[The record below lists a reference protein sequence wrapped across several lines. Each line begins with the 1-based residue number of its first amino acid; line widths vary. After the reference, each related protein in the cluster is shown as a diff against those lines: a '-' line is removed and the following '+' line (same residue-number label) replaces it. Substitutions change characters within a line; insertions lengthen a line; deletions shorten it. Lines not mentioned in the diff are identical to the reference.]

1 MSVFI
6 FKRPEGFKLKSLLAS
21 CVLVTGSTIS
31 VAEPQ
36 ILTLNNTVKIA
47 QKNDL
52 WLLSNQQSQN
62 SLSALSIATGS
73 LPDPKVSLG
82 FANLPTDTFD
92 LNQEGMTQFKIGI
105 SQMFPRGDSLGLKR
119 KQLELMANEY
129 PYQRQERKARVVV
142 NVAKLWLD
150 AYKAQ
155 ESITLIERDRS
166 LFEQLVDV
174 AESSYATT
182 TGKTSQQDIV
192 RAQLE
197 LTRLDDRLVVL
208 NQQRDVALQ
217 RLDEWRNNYFTA
229 QSVKEDLM
237 NPSVNEFGISSNISP
252 EALILER
259 KLPDI
264 PLLNAELY
272 ANARQTPPQ
281 KLYEYLVDHPSIM
294 SLEQKIKATNSG
306 IALAKQKY
314 KPEWAINASYGYRDA
329 TPMDVD
335 RADLFSVGISFDVPL
350 FTGNKQDKEVQS
362 AVYKTEAVRTKKW
375 LLLRQLMASFEKTKA
390 QLFRLDQRHKL
401 YQTQLLPQMHEQA
414 EASLTAYTNVTGDFS
429 EVVRARIA
437 ELNSNIASLG
447 IEVDRQKLRVQLN
460 YFFMKNSNQIISG
473 RFSDRQVENQND

>member
-1 MSVFI
+1 MSKFMLPRSV
-6 FKRPEGFKLKSLLAS
+6 ELKPLLVSLI
-21 CVLVTGSTIS
+21 LVTGSSIS
-31 VAEPQ
+31 VAQPQ
-36 ILTLNNTVKIA
+36 VLTLSNVVKMA
-47 QKNDL
+47 QENDL

-62 SLSALSIATGS
+62 SLSSLSVASGS

-92 LNQEGMTQFKIGI
+92 FNQEGMTQFKIGV
-105 SQMFPRGDSLGLKR
+105 SQMFPRGDSLNLKR

-155 ESITLIERDRS
+155 ESIALIERDRS

-182 TGKTSQQDIV
+182 MGKTSQQDIV
-192 RAQLE
+192 RAELE
-197 LTRLDDRLVVL
+197 LTQLDDRLTVL
-208 NQQRDVALQ
+208 NQQRDIALQ
-217 RLDEWRNNYFTA
+217 RLDEWRNNYFIA
-229 QSVKEDLM
+229 QASAADSM
-237 NPSVNEFGISSNISP
+237 NVSEHEIGIGNNLSS
-252 EALILER
+252 EALTLDR

-264 PLLNAELY
+264 KLLNAELY
-272 ANARQTPPQ
+272 TSAKQTQPQ
-281 KLYEYLVDHPSIM
+281 KLYEYLVDHPSVM
-294 SLEQKIKATNSG
+294 SVEQKIKATNSG

-314 KPEWAINASYGYRDA
+314 KPEWAVNASYGYRDA
-329 TPMDVD
+329 NPMDEE

-362 AVYKTEAVRTKKW
+362 AVYKTEAIRTQKW
-375 LLLRQLMASFEKTKA
+375 LLLRQLMASFETTKA
-390 QLFRLDQRHKL
+390 QLLRLDQRRKL

-437 ELNSNIASLG
+437 ELNANIALLD
-447 IEVDRQKLRVQLN
+447 IEVERQKLRAQLN
-460 YFFMKNSNQIISG
+460 YFFMKNSNQIIAG
-473 RFSDRQVENQND
+473 RFSERQVESHND

>member
-1 MSVFI
+1 MSKFMLSRSI
-6 FKRPEGFKLKSLLAS
+6 ELKPLLVSLI
-21 CVLVTGSTIS
+21 LVTGSSIS
-31 VAEPQ
+31 FAQPQ
-36 ILTLNNTVKIA
+36 VLTLNNTVKMA
-47 QKNDL
+47 QENDL
-52 WLLSNQQSQN
+52 WLLSNQQSQD
-62 SLSALSIATGS
+62 SLSSLSVASGS

-82 FANLPTDTFD
+82 FANVPTDSFD
-92 LNQEGMTQFKIGI
+92 FNQEGMTQFKIGV
-105 SQMFPRGDSLGLKR
+105 SQMFPRGDSLNLKR

-155 ESITLIERDRS
+155 ESIALIDRDRS

-182 TGKTSQQDIV
+182 MGKTSQQDIV

-197 LTRLDDRLVVL
+197 LTQLDDRLTVL

-217 RLDEWRNNYFTA
+217 RLDEWRNNYFIA
-229 QSVKEDLM
+229 QASAADLM
-237 NPSVNEFGISSNISP
+237 NSSAHEMGIGNNLSS
-252 EALILER
+252 ADLTLDR

-264 PLLNAELY
+264 KLLNAELY
-272 ANARQTPPQ
+272 TSATQTQPQ
-281 KLYEYLVDHPSIM
+281 KLYEYLVNHPSVK
-294 SLEQKIKATNSG
+294 SVEQKINATNSG

-314 KPEWAINASYGYRDA
+314 KPEWAVNASYGYRDSN
-329 TPMDVD
+329 PMGEE

-362 AVYKTEAVRTKKW
+362 AVYKAEALRTKKW
-375 LLLRQLMASFEKTKA
+375 LLLRQLMASFETTKA
-390 QLFRLDQRHKL
+390 QLLRLDQRRKL

-437 ELNSNIASLG
+437 ELNANIASLD
-447 IEVDRQKLRVQLN
+447 IEVERQKLRVQLN
-460 YFFMKNSNQIISG
+460 YFFMKNSNQIIDG
-473 RFSDRQVENQND
+473 RFSERQVENHND

>member
-1 MSVFI
+1 VSKFMLSRSI
-6 FKRPEGFKLKSLLAS
+6 ELKPLLVSLI
-21 CVLVTGSTIS
+21 LVTGSSIS
-31 VAEPQ
+31 FAQPQ
-36 ILTLNNTVKIA
+36 VLTLNNTVKMA
-47 QKNDL
+47 QENDL
-52 WLLSNQQSQN
+52 WLLSNQQSQD
-62 SLSALSIATGS
+62 SLSSLSVASGS

-82 FANLPTDTFD
+82 FANVPTDSFD
-92 LNQEGMTQFKIGI
+92 FNQEGMTQFKIGV
-105 SQMFPRGDSLGLKR
+105 SQMFPRGDSLNLKR

-155 ESITLIERDRS
+155 ESIALIDRDRS

-182 TGKTSQQDIV
+182 MGKTSQQDIV

-197 LTRLDDRLVVL
+197 LTQLDDRLTVL

-217 RLDEWRNNYFTA
+217 RLDEWRNNYFIA
-229 QSVKEDLM
+229 QASADDLM
-237 NPSVNEFGISSNISP
+237 NSSAHEMGIGNNLSS
-252 EALILER
+252 ADLTLDR

-264 PLLNAELY
+264 KLLNAELY
-272 ANARQTPPQ
+272 TSATQTQPQ
-281 KLYEYLVDHPSIM
+281 KLYEYLVNHPSVK
-294 SLEQKIKATNSG
+294 SVEQKINATNSG

-314 KPEWAINASYGYRDA
+314 KPEWAVNASYGYRDSN
-329 TPMDVD
+329 PMGEE

-362 AVYKTEAVRTKKW
+362 AVYKAEALRTKKW
-375 LLLRQLMASFEKTKA
+375 LLLRQLMASFETTKA
-390 QLFRLDQRHKL
+390 QLLRLDQRRKL

-437 ELNSNIASLG
+437 ELNANIASLD
-447 IEVDRQKLRVQLN
+447 IEVERQKLRVQLN
-460 YFFMKNSNQIISG
+460 YFFMKNSNQIIDG
-473 RFSDRQVENQND
+473 RFSERQVENHND

>member
-1 MSVFI
+1 MSKFMLPRSV
-6 FKRPEGFKLKSLLAS
+6 ELKPLLAS
-21 CVLVTGSTIS
+21 LILVTGSSIS
-31 VAEPQ
+31 FAQPQ
-36 ILTLNNTVKIA
+36 VLTLNNTVKMA
-47 QKNDL
+47 QENDL
-52 WLLSNQQSQN
+52 WLLSNQQSQD
-62 SLSALSIATGS
+62 SLSSLSVASGS

-82 FANLPTDTFD
+82 FANVPTDSFD
-92 LNQEGMTQFKIGI
+92 FNQEGMTQFKIGV
-105 SQMFPRGDSLGLKR
+105 SQMFPRGDSLNLKR

-155 ESITLIERDRS
+155 ESIALIDRDRS

-182 TGKTSQQDIV
+182 MGKTSQQDIV

-197 LTRLDDRLVVL
+197 LTQLDDRLTVL

-217 RLDEWRNNYFTA
+217 RLDEWRNNYFIA
-229 QSVKEDLM
+229 QASAADLM
-237 NPSVNEFGISSNISP
+237 NSSAHEMGIGNNLSS
-252 EALILER
+252 ADLTLDR

-264 PLLNAELY
+264 KLLNAELY
-272 ANARQTPPQ
+272 TSATQTQPQ
-281 KLYEYLVDHPSIM
+281 KLYEYLVNHPSVK
-294 SLEQKIKATNSG
+294 SVEQKINATNSG

-314 KPEWAINASYGYRDA
+314 KPEWAVNASYGYRDSN
-329 TPMDVD
+329 PMGEE

-362 AVYKTEAVRTKKW
+362 AVYKAEALRTKKW
-375 LLLRQLMASFEKTKA
+375 LLLRQLMASFETTKA
-390 QLFRLDQRHKL
+390 QLLRLDQRRKL

-437 ELNSNIASLG
+437 ELNANIASLD
-447 IEVDRQKLRVQLN
+447 IEVERQKLRVQLN
-460 YFFMKNSNQIISG
+460 YFFMKNSNQIIDG
-473 RFSDRQVENQND
+473 RFSERQVENHND

>member
-1 MSVFI
+1 MSKFMLPRSV
-6 FKRPEGFKLKSLLAS
+6 ELKPLLAS
-21 CVLVTGSTIS
+21 LILVTGSSIS
-31 VAEPQ
+31 IAQSQV
-36 ILTLNNTVKIA
+36 LTLSNTVKMA
-47 QKNDL
+47 QENDL
-52 WLLSNQQSQN
+52 WLLSNQQSQD
-62 SLSALSIATGS
+62 SLSSLSVASGS

-82 FANLPTDTFD
+82 FANLPSDTFD
-92 LNQEGMTQFKIGI
+92 FNQEGMTQFKIGV
-105 SQMFPRGDSLGLKR
+105 SQMFPRGDSLNLKR

-155 ESITLIERDRS
+155 ESIALIERDRS

-182 TGKTSQQDIV
+182 MGKTSQQDIV

-197 LTRLDDRLVVL
+197 LTQLDDRLTVL
-208 NQQRDVALQ
+208 NQQRDIALQ
-217 RLDEWRNNYFTA
+217 RLDEWRNNYFIA
-229 QSVKEDLM
+229 QASAADLM
-237 NPSVNEFGISSNISP
+237 NISEHEIGIGNNLSS
-252 EALILER
+252 EALTLDR

-264 PLLNAELY
+264 KLLNAELY
-272 ANARQTPPQ
+272 TSAKQTQPQ
-281 KLYEYLVDHPSIM
+281 KLYEYLVNHPSVK
-294 SLEQKIKATNSG
+294 SVEQKINATNSG

-314 KPEWAINASYGYRDA
+314 KPEWAVNASYGYRDSN
-329 TPMDVD
+329 PMGEE

-362 AVYKTEAVRTKKW
+362 AVYKAEALRTKKW
-375 LLLRQLMASFEKTKA
+375 LLLRQLMASFETTKA
-390 QLFRLDQRHKL
+390 QLLRLDQRRKL

-437 ELNSNIASLG
+437 ELNANIASLD
-447 IEVDRQKLRVQLN
+447 IEVERQKLRVQLN
-460 YFFMKNSNQIISG
+460 YFFMKNSNQIIDG
-473 RFSDRQVENQND
+473 RFSERQVENHND

>member
-1 MSVFI
+1 MLSRSI
-6 FKRPEGFKLKSLLAS
+6 ELKPLLVSLI
-21 CVLVTGSTIS
+21 LVTGSSIS
-31 VAEPQ
+31 FAQPQ
-36 ILTLNNTVKIA
+36 VLTLNNTVKMA
-47 QKNDL
+47 QENDL
-52 WLLSNQQSQN
+52 WLLSNQQSQD
-62 SLSALSIATGS
+62 SLSSLSVASGS

-82 FANLPTDTFD
+82 FANVPTDSFD
-92 LNQEGMTQFKIGI
+92 FNQEGMTQFKIGV
-105 SQMFPRGDSLGLKR
+105 SQMFPRGDSLNLKR

-155 ESITLIERDRS
+155 ESIALIDRDRS

-182 TGKTSQQDIV
+182 MGKTSQQDIV

-197 LTRLDDRLVVL
+197 LTQLDDRLTVL

-217 RLDEWRNNYFTA
+217 RLDEWRNNYFIA
-229 QSVKEDLM
+229 QASADDLM
-237 NPSVNEFGISSNISP
+237 NSSAHEMGIGNNLSS
-252 EALILER
+252 ADLTLDR

-264 PLLNAELY
+264 KLLNAELY
-272 ANARQTPPQ
+272 TSATQTQPQ
-281 KLYEYLVDHPSIM
+281 KLYEYLVNHPSVK
-294 SLEQKIKATNSG
+294 SVEQKINATNSG

-314 KPEWAINASYGYRDA
+314 KPEWAVNASYGYRDSN
-329 TPMDVD
+329 PMGEE

-362 AVYKTEAVRTKKW
+362 AVYKAEALRTKKW
-375 LLLRQLMASFEKTKA
+375 LLLRQLMASFETTKA
-390 QLFRLDQRHKL
+390 QLLRLDQRRKL

-437 ELNSNIASLG
+437 ELNANIASLD
-447 IEVDRQKLRVQLN
+447 IEVERQKLRVQLN
-460 YFFMKNSNQIISG
+460 YFFMKNSNQIIDG
-473 RFSDRQVENQND
+473 RFSERQVENHND

>member
-1 MSVFI
+1 MSKFMLPRSV
-6 FKRPEGFKLKSLLAS
+6 ELKPLLAS
-21 CVLVTGSTIS
+21 LILVTGSSIS
-31 VAEPQ
+31 IAQSQV
-36 ILTLNNTVKIA
+36 LTLSNTVKMA
-47 QKNDL
+47 QENDL
-52 WLLSNQQSQN
+52 WLLSNQQSQD
-62 SLSALSIATGS
+62 SLSSLSVASGS

-82 FANLPTDTFD
+82 FANVPTDSFD
-92 LNQEGMTQFKIGI
+92 FNQEGMTQFKIGV
-105 SQMFPRGDSLGLKR
+105 SQMFPRGDSLNLKR

-155 ESITLIERDRS
+155 ESIALIDRDRS

-182 TGKTSQQDIV
+182 MGKTSQQDIV

-197 LTRLDDRLVVL
+197 LTQLDDRLTVL

-217 RLDEWRNNYFTA
+217 RLDEWRNNYFIA
-229 QSVKEDLM
+229 QASADDLM
-237 NPSVNEFGISSNISP
+237 NSSAHEMGIGNNLSS
-252 EALILER
+252 ADLTLDR

-264 PLLNAELY
+264 KLLNAELY
-272 ANARQTPPQ
+272 TSATQTQPQ
-281 KLYEYLVDHPSIM
+281 KLYEYLVNHPSVK
-294 SLEQKIKATNSG
+294 SVEQKINATNSG

-314 KPEWAINASYGYRDA
+314 KPEWAVNASYGYRDSN
-329 TPMDVD
+329 PMGEE

-362 AVYKTEAVRTKKW
+362 AVYKAEALRTKKW
-375 LLLRQLMASFEKTKA
+375 LLLRQLMASFETTKA
-390 QLFRLDQRHKL
+390 QLLRLDQRRKL

-437 ELNSNIASLG
+437 ELNANIASLD
-447 IEVDRQKLRVQLN
+447 IEVERQKLRVQLN
-460 YFFMKNSNQIISG
+460 YFFMKNSNQIIDG
-473 RFSDRQVENQND
+473 RFSERQVENHND

>member
-1 MSVFI
+1 MSKFMLSRSI
-6 FKRPEGFKLKSLLAS
+6 ELKPLLVSLI
-21 CVLVTGSTIS
+21 LVTGSSIS
-31 VAEPQ
+31 FAQPQ
-36 ILTLNNTVKIA
+36 VLTLNNTVKMA
-47 QKNDL
+47 QENDL
-52 WLLSNQQSQN
+52 WLLSNQQSQD
-62 SLSALSIATGS
+62 SLSSLSVASGS

-82 FANLPTDTFD
+82 FANVPTDSFD
-92 LNQEGMTQFKIGI
+92 FNQEGMTQFKIGV
-105 SQMFPRGDSLGLKR
+105 SQMFPRGDSLNLKR

-155 ESITLIERDRS
+155 ESIALIDRDRS

-182 TGKTSQQDIV
+182 MGKTSQQDIV

-197 LTRLDDRLVVL
+197 LTQLDDRLTVL

-217 RLDEWRNNYFTA
+217 RLDEWRNNYFIA
-229 QSVKEDLM
+229 QASAADLM
-237 NPSVNEFGISSNISP
+237 NSSAHEMGIGNNLSS
-252 EALILER
+252 ADLTLDR

-264 PLLNAELY
+264 KLLNAELY
-272 ANARQTPPQ
+272 TSATQTQPQ
-281 KLYEYLVDHPSIM
+281 KLYEYLVNHPSVK
-294 SLEQKIKATNSG
+294 SVEQKINATNSG

-314 KPEWAINASYGYRDA
+314 KPEWAVNASYGYRDSN
-329 TPMDVD
+329 PMGEE

-362 AVYKTEAVRTKKW
+362 AVYKAEALRTKKW
-375 LLLRQLMASFEKTKA
+375 LLLRQLMASFETTKA
-390 QLFRLDQRHKL
+390 QLLRLDQRRKL

-437 ELNSNIASLG
+437 ELNANIASLD
-447 IEVDRQKLRVQLN
+447 IEVERQKLRAQLN
-460 YFFMKNSNQIISG
+460 YFFMKNSNQIIDG
-473 RFSDRQVENQND
+473 RFSERQVENHND

>member
-1 MSVFI
+1 MLPRSV
-6 FKRPEGFKLKSLLAS
+6 ELKPLLAS
-21 CVLVTGSTIS
+21 LILVTGSSIS
-31 VAEPQ
+31 FAQPQ
-36 ILTLNNTVKIA
+36 VLTLNNTVKMA
-47 QKNDL
+47 QENDL
-52 WLLSNQQSQN
+52 WLLSNQQSQD
-62 SLSALSIATGS
+62 SLSSLSVASGS

-82 FANLPTDTFD
+82 FANVPTDSFD
-92 LNQEGMTQFKIGI
+92 FNQEGMTQFKIGV
-105 SQMFPRGDSLGLKR
+105 SQMFPRGDSLNLKR

-155 ESITLIERDRS
+155 ESIALIDRDRS

-182 TGKTSQQDIV
+182 MGKTSQQDIV

-197 LTRLDDRLVVL
+197 LTQLDDRLTVL

-217 RLDEWRNNYFTA
+217 RLDEWRNNYFIA
-229 QSVKEDLM
+229 QASAADLM
-237 NPSVNEFGISSNISP
+237 NSSAHEMGIGNNLSS
-252 EALILER
+252 ADLTLDR

-264 PLLNAELY
+264 KLLNAELY
-272 ANARQTPPQ
+272 TSATQTQPQ
-281 KLYEYLVDHPSIM
+281 KLYEYLVNHPSVK
-294 SLEQKIKATNSG
+294 SVEQKINATNSG

-314 KPEWAINASYGYRDA
+314 KPEWAVNASYGYRDSN
-329 TPMDVD
+329 PMGEE

-362 AVYKTEAVRTKKW
+362 AVYKAEALRTKKW
-375 LLLRQLMASFEKTKA
+375 LLLRQLMASFETTKA
-390 QLFRLDQRHKL
+390 QLLRLDQRRKL

-437 ELNSNIASLG
+437 ELNANIASLD
-447 IEVDRQKLRVQLN
+447 IEVERQKLRVQLN
-460 YFFMKNSNQIISG
+460 YFFMKNSNQIIDG
-473 RFSDRQVENQND
+473 RFSERQVENHND